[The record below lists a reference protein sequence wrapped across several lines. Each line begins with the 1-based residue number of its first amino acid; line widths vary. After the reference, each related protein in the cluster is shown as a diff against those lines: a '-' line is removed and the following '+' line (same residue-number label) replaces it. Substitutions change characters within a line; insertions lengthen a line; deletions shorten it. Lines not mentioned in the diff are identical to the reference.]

1 MIILVS
7 RISHLVTRLAS
18 QFLGLN
24 QDPTAPAGFGTRAG
38 LFISGAFLV
47 AVGLLIVLVSD
58 LLVILAI
65 PLFLFAAFNLVNSK
79 RVRLSLFRG
88 NMLSLAGQLCASVIL
103 YLFMT
108 RVLWVTYTTDS
119 IVATY
124 MGVLKVL
131 SLQNPYG
138 FSMKPF
144 LDQFGFPPSLY
155 TPHVD
160 GSFEYHLNYGAL
172 NFLTLLPLYASGL
185 HDLRDG
191 VFMFH
196 IVSILL
202 IFGLVPSR
210 QKALSLAPFVFFPA
224 FVAASWTDSVWAF
237 FLVLSPVLWS
247 RNRNLGLLM
256 VAFAG
261 ATKQIALVA
270 APFLLIR
277 LWQESPGSKLRNTL
291 VGAGVAAA
299 GFLGPNLPFIL
310 SSPSSWWASTVVP
323 YFPGAA
329 AMVPGGVGL
338 SEIFLDMGIAPS
350 PIFFTIMMG
359 LVSVASVYLYAT
371 RFAKSRYYVWIFPVV
386 IMFFYYRSFPTY
398 IFFWAFPL
406 ALEFFRYRPALSFW
420 HFSPFKGTHWRP
432 TIAVG
437 LRSVRGGLRVPLLA
451 GLLLTTVFVGAY
463 GTYVSSSP
471 SSKFEVRINSVSDPD
486 GVGAGT
492 NLNITLSNSTPKPIA
507 PLFFV
512 KWNILPYLWTS
523 SSNSSLAASSTAS
536 YLVTASDALA
546 ALPRMANF
554 RVFVYDA
561 NTGSLAGESLPYT
574 ANISQP
580 SLANPYFRW
589 WTLDFAA
596 GTKVPFSWKLTKTNL
611 DSLAS
616 VIQGLDHNQTAGISF
631 QLNYTSQ
638 ALNLEKIMLSQ
649 KVLLNATTVNLS
661 LFNPIATDTGTRAV
675 LGVTVTDGA
684 HQLSYIFSNTTAK
697 STFLTSSYNITNIV
711 PVAASA
717 WTTVSIDGNQAWL
730 AQGWAIPNQVTFT
743 IFLQADSVGLY
754 SASIREIA
762 YPVSGQ
768 VSL

>member
-261 ATKQIALVA
+261 PTKQIALVA

-730 AQGWAIPNQVTFT
+730 AQGWAVPNQVTFT
-743 IFLQADSVGLY
+743 LFLQADSVGLY